1 MKSTPIS
8 LIIILAIL
16 ITSGC
21 SEQKDTASDSTKNDS
36 EISLDMMNNN
46 SKKVSSDGNISAKM
60 DCAGSSQIEHIKRN
74 GNELTPNAIKCT
86 INNSNTL
93 LITFASDEFELIL
106 ELYEA
111 GSMPIQT
118 GEYSHMTKGTNSYAI
133 IRFLNKTNGI
143 ADGDLTLEIYE
154 GSVIINDYGMSS
166 NILCGEFNIFDTE
179 GNSFKGVFNESVSNF

>member
-1 MKSTPIS
+1 MNTLFKFLFLLF
-8 LIIILAIL
+8 LIISVTSCSGIKDQSNKNTPN
-16 ITSGC
+16 IT
-21 SEQKDTASDSTKNDS
+21 DTEMLK
-36 EISLDMMNNN
+36 ISP
-46 SKKVSSDGNISAKM
+46 DGNINAKM
-60 DCAGSSQIEHIKRN
+60 DCVGSSQIELIKRN
-74 GNELTPNAIKCT
+74 GNEWTPNPIKCT

-93 LITFASDEFELIL
+93 LITFSCDEFDLIL

-118 GEYSHMTKGTNSYAI
+118 GEYRHMTKGTNSYAI
-133 IRFLNKTNGI
+133 IRFINKTNGI